1 MKNNNNIITLLTLIL
16 FIVSFISLFV
26 IDYSI
31 GKNRSI
37 ADIIFLMSPV
47 IYLFIFPFICPAM
60 KSHNHQIKT
69 F

>member
-1 MKNNNNIITLLTLIL
+1 MKNNKKIITLLTLIL

-37 ADIIFLMSPV
+37 DDIIFLMSLV

-60 KSHNHQIKT
+60 KYKL
-69 F
+69 

>member
-1 MKNNNNIITLLTLIL
+1 MKNNKKIITLLTFIL

-37 ADIIFLMSPV
+37 VDIIFLISSV
-47 IYLFIFPFICPAM
+47 IYLFIFIYISFYMSDNEITQSP
-60 KSHNHQIKT
+60 N
-69 F
+69 